1 MPDPESRAAANPPS
15 PIATEER
22 PGLIDA
28 VPVRHP
34 GRWVAIG
41 VLAVLAAMLVN
52 LLINNP
58 AWNWSFVLEAMNQTP
73 VIKGLFLGTLLCTAL
88 GMLFGVAGGVVLAIM
103 RLSDNPVLRGVAW
116 VYTWFFRAIPRY
128 VLLVTMGA
136 IGILFPQG
144 IALGVPFDWVII
156 DLLGLSGDWRFLTL
170 DANRL
175 FTGLFGAVLGLAAS
189 EAAYMAEIARSG
201 ILSVDR
207 GQTEAAQALGM
218 SSRLTMRRVV
228 LPQAMR
234 VILPPTGNELVAML
248 KDTSLLVGI
257 PLTTELFFQLQA
269 IGSRTYQTFPVL
281 VSATLYYLLITSVL
295 MIGQA
300 WLERRFGRG
309 VGPGVRR

>member
-1 MPDPESRAAANPPS
+1 M
-15 PIATEER
+15 
-22 PGLIDA
+22 IDA

-34 GRWVAIG
+34 WRWVAVAVI
-41 VLAVLAAMLVN
+41 AVLVAMLVN
-52 LLINNP
+52 LLVRNP
-58 AWNWSFVLEAMNQTP
+58 AWNWPFVLEAMNQTP
-73 VIKGLFLGTLLCTAL
+73 VIRGLFFGTLLCTAL
-88 GMLFGVAGGVVLAIM
+88 GMAFGVAGGVLLAVM

-116 VYTWFFRAIPRY
+116 VYTWFFRAVPRY
-128 VLLVTMGA
+128 VLLVTLGA
-136 IGILFPQG
+136 IGVLFPDG
-144 IALGVPFDWVII
+144 ISLGVPFDWVII
-156 DLLGLSGDWRFLTL
+156 DALGLQGDWRFLTL
-170 DANRL
+170 DANQL
-175 FTGLFGAVLGLAAS
+175 FTGLFGAVFGLAAS

-218 SSRLTMRRVV
+218 PRRLTMRRIV

-257 PLTTELFFQLQA
+257 PLTIEMFFQLQS

-281 VSATLYYLLITSVL
+281 VAATLYYLIITSVL
-295 MIGQA
+295 MAGQA

-309 VGPGVRR
+309 VRA